1 VVKTGR
7 LIRSILWIC
16 IAVSVAV
23 IAFAWWAWREGAPA
37 GYHPDNGR
45 EPVVQSRETRGPA
58 IVARMEFTGPGGD
71 RIPCLV
77 STPAEHGGR
86 LPTVVFLYGIGMDME
101 DIEPLAPLFA
111 EAGFALFCPEQL
123 MRGEREET
131 NLPPIV
137 QAFRFNRR
145 VRQTGP
151 ELRALIDALAD
162 VPDVDANRIYFW
174 GASFGAITTARQ
186 VADDRRIRAA
196 ILTLAGG
203 DLACLVANSPMRARL
218 SSAQIASLG
227 LAAKFFAPM
236 DPVHFVGRIAP
247 RPILFQNTESD
258 DILPRACAEALHAA
272 AGEPREIRW
281 YPFPHNHLGP
291 AQVEAL
297 VRDGIEWLK
306 KVEKAKTP

>member
-1 VVKTGR
+1 MKLAKLLR
-7 LIRSILWIC
+7 PILWLCVLLGVGLIC
-16 IAVSVAV
+16 VAG
-23 IAFAWWAWREGAPA
+23 WAWREGAAAP
-37 GYHPDNGR
+37 YRPNQPRRPIVIKR
-45 EPVVQSRETRGPA
+45 EARGQA
-58 IVARMEFTGPGGD
+58 LVARLEFTGPGGD

-77 STPAEHGGR
+77 ATPSEGKGR

-101 DIEPLAPLFA
+101 DIEPLVPLFA

-123 MRGEREET
+123 MRGERKEA
-131 NLPPIV
+131 NLPSIV

-151 ELRALIDALAD
+151 ELRALVDALAE
-162 VPDVDANRIYFW
+162 VPDVDTNRIYFW
-174 GASFGAITTARQ
+174 GASFGAITTAHD
-186 VADDRRIRAA
+186 VADDQRLRGA

-203 DLACLVANSPMRARL
+203 DLACLLANSPMRARM

-236 DPVHFVGRIAP
+236 DPINFVGRIAP

-272 AGEPREIRW
+272 AGEPKEIRW
-281 YPFPHNHLGP
+281 YPFPHNHLGA
-291 AQVEAL
+291 AQVETL
-297 VRDGIEWLK
+297 VRDGLEWLK
-306 KVEKAKTP
+306 QVDKAEAP